1 MWCLLY
7 APVGEIIP
15 VHYIELVYCSPILH
29 WDIVWSSWHALPGED
44 VWASAAC
51 GTWHGVSGSG
61 SGHGL
66 WLLDLSL
73 GVHGCDDEVAWAG

>member
-1 MWCLLY
+1 M
-7 APVGEIIP
+7 AFAAGE
-15 VHYIELVYCSPILH
+15 
-29 WDIVWSSWHALPGED
+29 A
-44 VWASAAC
+44 VWASVAC

-73 GVHGCDDEVAWAG
+73 SVHDYDDEVAWAG